1 MKLTKQLFSWSYN
14 AYRLDDSDVALLR
27 DKALSGD
34 VEACYMYGRYLY
46 CVRPD
51 KDSVAKAYGYYEKA
65 LEGGVVDA
73 KVAIAIMW
81 YAGDFGMVNREKGD
95 KLINEAVD
103 RGCDFAFQ
111 KFLLDMIVGLNG
123 QPANPEKAIDILSEI
138 MKAGDEAIWYYIMGR
153 AVMVTLGMDTA
164 VKWFKRAA
172 EMGFVEANC
181 FLVLASCH
189 NDNWEL
195 KVDSNDYLNQLNGAV
210 KLGDGLAAYMLAGEL
225 AQRYDEVLPELRAEY
240 REQLFYTIMVA
251 IRGGY
256 GEGAVLLG
264 DLYMNGDC
272 DTEQSSDEAWKWYSK
287 GALLGCPEAFERLYD
302 MATSGEHP
310 EEESFCDQLAIE
322 GARLGSESLLA
333 QTIEIYKN
341 GGLDMYA
348 EEIEK
353 YYL

>member
-46 CVRPD
+46 CVRPE

-95 KLINEAVD
+95 KLIDEAVD
-103 RGCDFAFQ
+103 MGCDFAFQ
-111 KFLLDMIVGLNG
+111 KFLLDMIIGLNG
-123 QPANPEKAIDILSEI
+123 RPANPEKAIDILSEI

-181 FLVLASCH
+181 FLVFARCH
-189 NDNWEL
+189 NDKWEL
-195 KVDSNDYLNQLNGAV
+195 KVEYGEYLDQLYEAY
-210 KLGDGLAAYMLAGEL
+210 KAGDGLAAYMLANEWL
-225 AQRYDEVLPELRAEY
+225 NRYNELRDEMKSKF
-240 REQLFYTIMVA
+240 RDDMISKA
-251 IRGGY
+251 IFAYNRGY
-256 GEGAVLLG
+256 GEAAVLLG
-264 DLYMNGDC
+264 DLYLKSLC
-272 DTEQSSDEAWKWYSK
+272 DTEYDPIEAWAWYSK
-287 GALLGCPEAFERLYD
+287 GGLAGCYEAFERLYELSAD
-302 MATSGEHP
+302 GTMVVEQVHS
-310 EEESFCDQLAIE
+310 DQFALE
-322 GARLGSESLLA
+322 GARLGSEQLKKRVV
-333 QTIEIYKN
+333 EIYKD
-341 GGLDMYA
+341 GRLDDYS
-348 EEIEK
+348 EEILN
-353 YYL
+353 YYV